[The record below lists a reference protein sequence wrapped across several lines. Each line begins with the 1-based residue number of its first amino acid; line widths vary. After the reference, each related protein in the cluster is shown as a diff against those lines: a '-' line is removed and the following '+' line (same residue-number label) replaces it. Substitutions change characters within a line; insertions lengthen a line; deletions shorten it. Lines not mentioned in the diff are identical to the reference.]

1 MALQEALVNVT
12 YKIKQKVKD
21 FSEDF
26 RTQLYFQLDCLT
38 ISGPGTGELSE
49 VWGLLRECSP
59 QRSC

>member
-12 YKIKQKVKD
+12 YKIKKKAKD

-38 ISGPGTGELSE
+38 ISGPRAGELSE

-59 QRSC
+59 QRPC